1 MEETKMKTVVLCFG
15 NEFVDIDRL
24 PIILYKELKNKIHN
38 VEFVN
43 CETPNEILD
52 YSDYDKIFIL
62 DVVKGIKDV
71 SIIEDLDRLKD
82 RKLFTLHDF
91 DLGLFLKILNN
102 VKKIKNLKIIGIP
115 IGYDKD
121 KAKVEIKKILKQI

>member
-1 MEETKMKTVVLCFG
+1 MKTVVLCFG

-24 PIILYKELKNKIHN
+24 PIILYKELENKIPN
-38 VEFVN
+38 VDFVN
-43 CETPNEILD
+43 CETPNQILD
-52 YSDYDKIFIL
+52 YSDYDRIFIL

-91 DLGLFLKILNN
+91 DLGLFLKLVNN
-102 VKKIKNLKIIGIP
+102 VEKIKNLKIIGIP

-121 KAKVEIKKILKQI
+121 IAKSKIKEILTQI

>member
-1 MEETKMKTVVLCFG
+1 MEETKMKVVVLCFG

-24 PIILYKELKNKIHN
+24 PIILYKELKGKIPN
-38 VEFVN
+38 IEFVN
-43 CETPNEILD
+43 CESPNEILD

-71 SIIEDLDRLKD
+71 SVIEDFDRLKD

-91 DLGLFLKILNN
+91 DLGLFLKLLNN

-115 IGYDKD
+115 IDHDKNE
-121 KAKVEIKKILKQI
+121 AKTKVKKILTQI